1 MYKPVSNKIEFGE
14 MEREILSFW
23 EKNGT
28 FQKSMAERKSADEFV
43 FYDGP
48 PFATGLPHYGHLLAG
63 TIKDIVP
70 RYQTMRGH
78 FVDRRFGWDCHGL
91 PVEYEVEQS
100 LEISGKTEIEK
111 MGVGKFNEACRSI
124 VLRYTKE
131 WREVVTRMGRW
142 VDFDR
147 DYKTMEPSYM
157 ESIWWVFK
165 SLWEKGLVYEGSKI
179 LPYCP
184 RCSTPLSN
192 FETNQGYRDV
202 TDPAITIRFKLEK
215 EPNAYIL
222 AWTTTPWTLPSN
234 MALAVGKDITYV
246 RVQEKGAAYYL
257 AKARFAEYYKKPE
270 QYESVT
276 EMKGT
281 ALVGLNYE
289 PLFPYFSDKKADG
302 AFRVVDADFV
312 STEDGTGVVHI
323 APGFGEDDYRLGLSA
338 GIPAVCPVDAEGRF
352 TEDVK
357 DYAGQEVKKADAA
370 ILARLKEEKKLVH
383 RSSILHSYPHCWRC
397 DTPLI
402 YRAISTWFVRV
413 EQIRDRII
421 KANKTIHWVPEHLR
435 DGRFG
440 KWLEGARDWAISR
453 NRYWGTPLPVWR
465 SEDGQEVICVGSI
478 KELET
483 LSGHKVNDLHKHNV
497 DELEIPSQKGKGT
510 LTRIP
515 EVLDCWFESGA
526 MPYAQAH
533 YPFENKKH
541 FEEHFPADF
550 IAEGLDQTRG
560 WFYTLMVLSV
570 ALFDKPAFKNVI
582 VNGLVLAEDGKKMS
596 KRLKNYP
603 DPVHVINEYGADA
616 LRLYMINSP
625 VVRTEDLCFSENGVK
640 HVLRD
645 VLIPLWNAYSFFVTY
660 ANIDGWAGDGKPATA
675 SSNVLDR
682 WIRSS
687 LESLAAKVTAAMDNY
702 DLQNAAR
709 PFVGFIDDLT
719 NWYIRRSRRRFW
731 KSQDDDDKE
740 QAYRTLN
747 YVLLQLSKI
756 AAPFVPFISE
766 SIYQNL
772 RTGDMPKSV
781 HLCDFPL
788 PVACDR
794 DEELEEQMAEVMT
807 VVKLG
812 RLLRAEK
819 DLKIRQPLS
828 VMHVVSRNPAIH
840 RRIEARMDIIVDE
853 LNVRKLAF
861 GVHET
866 EFAKLKAK
874 PDFKRMGPRL
884 GSLVKAAA
892 GVIAKLDGKTIE
904 KLLSEEKVAVSVQ
917 GKDVVLEPEDVLVER
932 IPLKGMAVASEGA
945 IIVALETELTPD
957 LIQEGLA
964 KEFVNKVQNM
974 RKTADFNIT
983 QRIKINC
990 TSDDEVKSAVTAYM
1004 DYVKTETLCLELNFV
1019 PARPAAACDWDL
1031 NGHACAIEVVPVEK
1045 K

>member
-1 MYKPVSNKIEFGE
+1 MYKPVSNKIDFAA
-14 MEREILSFW
+14 MEKDILTLW
-23 EKNGT
+23 AKEDT
-28 FQKSMAERKSADEFV
+28 FQKSMTERKSASEFV

-78 FVDRRFGWDCHGL
+78 YVDRRFGWDCHGL
-91 PVEYEVEQS
+91 PVEYEVEQD

-111 MGVGKFNEACRSI
+111 MGVDKFNEACRSI
-124 VLRYTKE
+124 VLRYTRE
-131 WREVVTRMGRW
+131 WREIVTRMGRW

-147 DYKTMEPSYM
+147 DYKTMEPTYM

-165 SLWEKGLVYEGSKI
+165 ALWEKGLIYEGSKI

-202 TDPAITIRFKLEK
+202 ADPAITIRFKLDN

-246 RVQEKGAAYYL
+246 RVKEKDAVYYL

-276 EMKGT
+276 ELKGSELLRLT
-281 ALVGLNYE
+281 YE
-289 PLFPYFSDKKADG
+289 PLFPYFADKKAEG
-302 AFRVVDADFV
+302 AFRVVNADFV

-323 APGFGEDDYRLGLSA
+323 APGFGEDDYRLGLA
-338 GIPAVCPVDAEGRF
+338 EQIPVVCPVDEEGRF
-352 TEDVK
+352 TAVIK
-357 DYAGQEVKKADAA
+357 DYAGQDVKKADHP

-383 RSSILHSYPHCWRC
+383 RSQILHSYPHCWRC

-402 YRAISTWFVRV
+402 YRAISTWFVKV
-413 EQIRDRII
+413 EQIKDRLIE
-421 KANKTIHWVPEHLR
+421 ANKKVHWVPEHLR

-453 NRYWGTPLPVWR
+453 NRYWGTPLPIWR
-465 SEDGQEVICVGSI
+465 SKDGDEMVCVGSI
-478 KELET
+478 EELEQ
-483 LSGHKVNDLHKHNV
+483 LSGQKISDLHKHNV
-497 DELEIPSQKGKGT
+497 DKLEIPSRNGKGT
-510 LTRIP
+510 LKRIP

-533 YPFENKKH
+533 YPFENKEH
-541 FEEHFPADF
+541 FESHFPADF

-582 VNGLVLAEDGKKMS
+582 VNGLVLAKDGKKMS

-603 DPVHVINEYGADA
+603 DPVHVINSYGADA
-616 LRLYMINSP
+616 LRLYMVNSP
-625 VVRTEDLCFSENGVK
+625 VVRTEDLCFSEDGVK

-660 ANIDGWAGDGKPATA
+660 ANIDGWHGDGTSGC
-675 SSNVLDR
+675 SSNNVLDR

-687 LESLAAKVTAAMDNY
+687 LESLAVKVTTAMDNY

-740 QAYRTLN
+740 QAYRTLS
-747 YVLLQLSKI
+747 YVLIQLSRI
-756 AAPFVPFISE
+756 AAPFIPFMSE

-772 RTGDMPKSV
+772 RSKGMPESV
-781 HLCDFPL
+781 HLCGFPV
-788 PVACDR
+788 PDGSNR

-819 DLKIRQPLS
+819 DLKIRQPLAS
-828 VMHVVSRNPAIH
+828 MHVVSRNPEIL
-840 RRIEARMDIIVDE
+840 RRIETRMDIIIDE
-853 LNVRKLAF
+853 LNVRKLEF

-866 EFAKLKAK
+866 ELADLKAK

-884 GSLVKAAA
+884 GPLVKAAA
-892 GVIAKLDGKTIE
+892 GVIAKMDGKTIE
-904 KLLSEEKVAVSVQ
+904 NILSGAKISLSVNGQ
-917 GKDVVLEPEDVLVER
+917 NVEVDSNDIIVER
-932 IPLKGMAVASEGA
+932 IPRKGLVVASEGPV
-945 IIVALETELTPD
+945 IVALETELSSD

-964 KEFVNKVQNM
+964 REFVNKIQNM
-974 RKTADFNIT
+974 RKTADFEVT
-983 QRIKINC
+983 QRIKINF
-990 TSDDEVKSAVTAYM
+990 TSDAEIKEAVM
-1004 DYVKTETLCLELNFV
+1004 KFIDYLKTETLCLDLNFV
-1019 PARPAAACDWDL
+1019 QSKPAGANDWDI
-1031 NGHACAIEVVPVEK
+1031 NGHSCAIEVIPVK

>member
-1 MYKPVSNKIEFGE
+1 MYKPVSNKIDFAE
-14 MEREILSFW
+14 MEREILALWKKDS
-23 EKNGT
+23 T
-28 FQKSMAERKSADEFV
+28 FFKSMEERKSSPEFV

-78 FVDRRFGWDCHGL
+78 YVDRRFGWDCHGL
-91 PVEYEVEQS
+91 PVEYEVEQD
-100 LEISGKTEIEK
+100 LKISGKTEIEK
-111 MGVGKFNEACRSI
+111 LGVEKFNETCRGI
-124 VLRYTKE
+124 VLRYTRE
-131 WREVVTRMGRW
+131 WREIVTRMGRW

-147 DYKTMEPSYM
+147 DYKTMEPTYM

-165 SLWEKGLVYEGSKI
+165 SLWDKGLIYEGSKI

-202 TDPAITIRFKLEK
+202 TDPAITIRFKLDK
-215 EPNAYIL
+215 EANAYIL

-246 RVQEKGAAYYL
+246 KVKERDVAYYI
-257 AKARFAEYYKKPE
+257 AKDRFAEYYKKPE

-276 EMKGT
+276 ELKGSE
-281 ALVGLNYE
+281 LIGLTYE
-289 PLFPYFSDKKADG
+289 PLFPYFSDKKAEG
-302 AFRVVDADFV
+302 AFRVVGADFV

-323 APGFGEDDYRLGLSA
+323 APGFGEDDYRLGLA
-338 GIPAVCPVDAEGRF
+338 EKIPAVCPVDAEGRF
-352 TEDVK
+352 TSVIK
-357 DYAGQEVKKADAA
+357 DYAGQEVKKADHP

-383 RSSILHSYPHCWRC
+383 RSQILHSYPHCWRC

-402 YRAISTWFVRV
+402 YRAISTWFIRV
-413 EQIRDRII
+413 EEI
-421 KANKTIHWVPEHLR
+421 KDSLIAANKTVHWVPEHLR

-465 SEDGQEVICVGSI
+465 SKDGEELVCVGSI
-478 KELET
+478 KELEN
-483 LSGHKVNDLHKHNV
+483 LCGHEVTDLHKHNV
-497 DELEIPSQKGKGT
+497 DKLEIPSKNGKGA
-510 LTRIP
+510 LKRIP

-533 YPFENKKH
+533 YPFENKEH
-541 FEEHFPADF
+541 FEQHFPADF

-603 DPVHVINEYGADA
+603 DPVLVVNSYGADA

-625 VVRTEDLCFSENGVK
+625 VVRTEDLCFSEEGVK
-640 HVLRD
+640 QVLRD

-660 ANIDGWAGDGKPATA
+660 ANIDGWHGDGKSSV

-687 LESLAAKVTAAMDNY
+687 LESLAAKVTTAMDNY

-731 KSQDDDDKE
+731 KSQDDDDKD
-740 QAYRTLN
+740 QAYRTLS

-766 SIYQNL
+766 NIYRNL
-772 RTGDMPKSV
+772 RSPDMPESV
-781 HLCDFPL
+781 HLCDFP
-788 PVACDR
+788 VADGSSR

-819 DLKIRQPLS
+819 DLKIRQPLAS
-828 VMHVVSRNPAIH
+828 MHIVSRNPDILK
-840 RRIEARMDIIVDE
+840 RIEARMDIIVDE
-853 LNVRKLAF
+853 LNVRKLEY

-866 EFAKLKAK
+866 QLAELKAK

-884 GSLVKAAA
+884 GGLVKVAA
-892 GVIAKLDGKTIE
+892 GCIAKMDGESIE
-904 KLLSEEKVAVSVQ
+904 RLLSGEKISLDVKGTSVE
-917 GKDVVLEPEDVLVER
+917 LEPDDIIVER
-932 IPLKGMAVASEGA
+932 LPHKGLAVATEGH
-945 IIVALETELTPD
+945 ILVALETELTPD

-964 KEFVNKVQNM
+964 REFVNKIQNM
-974 RKTADFNIT
+974 RKTADFEVT
-983 QRIKINC
+983 QRIKILFA
-990 TSDDEVKSAVTAYM
+990 TDAEVKDAVIRYQ
-1004 DYVKTETLCLELNFV
+1004 DYINTETLCIDCSCVDVKSTGSN
-1019 PARPAAACDWDL
+1019 DWDV
-1031 NGHACAIEVVPVEK
+1031 NGHACSIEVIPVK
-1045 K
+1045 Q